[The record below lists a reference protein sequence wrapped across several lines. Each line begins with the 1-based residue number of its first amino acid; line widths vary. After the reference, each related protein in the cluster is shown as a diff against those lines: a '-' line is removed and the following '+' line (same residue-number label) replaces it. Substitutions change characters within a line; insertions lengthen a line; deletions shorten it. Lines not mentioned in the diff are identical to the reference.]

1 MNESKEIVYAWEELS
16 RGDLY
21 YCPHCYSEMIYRK
34 GEINRPHFAHKA
46 LVDCPFSGDNES
58 KEHYDMKKIF
68 FNFLKNKYPSLT
80 IELEKC
86 LIPNRRADMVIY
98 GQSQTLVVEFQASK
112 IEFKDVK
119 ERTQDYNKLGYPVLW
134 IFHIN
139 RFGYEQFHNEKKRKQ
154 IPYELVE
161 MLRLDSLFVMDSK
174 GFIQKCSGKKTPK
187 TKKVCEYRFFPVKMD
202 FKFNRVIRRDN
213 NKSLFLCQ
221 LGKDS
226 IYSKKNL
233 YYGYGYLKTGSKNLF
248 SKLKELLPSA
258 FFKIEKLKR
267 FNNYVAFLL
276 FMEDERIQIKSAE
289 LFLSKKNVETESI
302 IDHFKRSNQPQIS
315 KVSVQKPKM
324 DQKSDKKEDVPRVSN
339 IVQAKSPERHANIQ
353 DFKSNDYS
361 NNPLKEKINKNKRWL
376 TIILKSIKQLF
387 KFK

>member
-1 MNESKEIVYAWEELS
+1 M
-16 RGDLY
+16 
-21 YCPHCYSEMIYRK
+21 
-34 GEINRPHFAHKA
+34 
-46 LVDCPFSGDNES
+46 
-58 KEHYDMKKIF
+58 
-68 FNFLKNKYPSLT
+68 
-80 IELEKC
+80 
-86 LIPNRRADMVIY
+86 
-98 GQSQTLVVEFQASK
+98 
-112 IEFKDVK
+112 
-119 ERTQDYNKLGYPVLW
+119 
-134 IFHIN
+134 
-139 RFGYEQFHNEKKRKQ
+139 
-154 IPYELVE
+154 
-161 MLRLDSLFVMDSK
+161 
-174 GFIQKCSGKKTPK
+174 
-187 TKKVCEYRFFPVKMD
+187 KMD

-315 KVSVQKPKM
+315 RVSVQKPKM